1 VRHLVLL
8 AASCVLAVGCGPGPE
23 GPGDAAPV
31 FSAVLELELEGT
43 EGEAAYLFV
52 DGKDPPP
59 ELLGRLREQW
69 PELQPGSKAP
79 EGKARRVSVGGLRW
93 IGGDA
98 AEVRGGWSDGTDG
111 AGHLYRVVRRGGAW
125 VVRSRTT
132 EAVS

>member
-1 VRHLVLL
+1 MRRLVLL
-8 AASCVLAVGCGPGPE
+8 AASCVLAVGCGPKGPE
-23 GPGDAAPV
+23 DAAPV
-31 FSAVLELELEGT
+31 YSAVLERELGGA

-59 ELLGRLREQW
+59 ELLGRLRERW

-79 EGKARRVSVGGLRW
+79 QGKARRVSVGGLRW

-125 VVRSRTT
+125 VVQSRTT
-132 EAVS
+132 DAVS